1 MTHSLVS
8 ISKKQAPVLN
18 RLHELMIEAIAVA
31 EAIRDNAQDD
41 NDPIPLELIFSFNRD
56 YDKIVS
62 ALSEAA

>member
-8 ISKKQAPVLN
+8 ISKKQAPVFN

-56 YDKIVS
+56 YDKIVF